1 MDDDG
6 DDDLEKF
13 IALIILEVTVNSIS
27 LLRQCILFEEGKQQR
42 DTGTIR
48 RETSFSTSLI

>member
-1 MDDDG
+1 MVMMI
-6 DDDLEKF
+6 LIEKF

-27 LLRQCILFEEGKQQR
+27 LLRQCILFKEGKQQR